1 VGYGVGVWSSPEWQ
15 AQAVAWLDERLAA
28 SGIRRTGEATHP
40 HVRPWATVVRAPT
53 DAGVV
58 WMKAPGPGTAFEVGL
73 YELLQR
79 AAPEHVLTPIAVDT
93 GRAWMVLPDGGE
105 PLGERLDGEDLAEAM
120 AEAMAQYAEMQ
131 LRMAP
136 HADALVGLGV
146 SDMRP
151 AVMPARFE
159 EALTVVGDYV
169 ARRGDPAERE
179 RYEAVAGM
187 GDAVAGWCER
197 LAAAPG
203 AASIDHN
210 DLHPWNVLT
219 PDTGGPA
226 RFFDWGD
233 AVVAHPFASMLVP
246 MEMLADVRVRDAYLE
261 PFAHLASRAELLEAL
276 TLARRVAK
284 VARALTWERALR
296 HVPPE
301 DISEEWAD
309 GPYVNLV
316 ALLDDES

>member
-1 VGYGVGVWSSPEWQ
+1 VAGGYGAEVWSSPEWQ
-15 AQAVAWLDERLAA
+15 AQAVAWLDERLAVA
-28 SGIRRTGEATHP
+28 GIRRTGEPTHP
-40 HVRPWATVVRAPT
+40 HIRPWATVVRAPT

-58 WMKAPGPGTAFEVGL
+58 WMKAPAPGTAFEVGL

-93 GRAWMVLPDGGE
+93 DRSWMVLPDGGA
-105 PLGERLDGEDLAEAM
+105 PLGERLTGDELVEPMARAM
-120 AEAMAQYAEMQ
+120 NQYGAMQ
-131 LRMAP
+131 LRLASE
-136 HADALVGLGV
+136 ADALVGLGV

-151 AVMPARFE
+151 AVMPGRFE
-159 EALTVVGDYV
+159 QALEAVGAYV
-169 ARRGDPAERE
+169 ERRGDTVERE
-179 RYEAVAGM
+179 RHRAVAGM
-187 GDAVAGWCER
+187 RATVAEWCER

-203 AASIDHN
+203 PASLDHN

-219 PDTGGPA
+219 PEPGGPV

-246 MEMLADVRVRDAYLE
+246 MDLMPDVRVRDAYLE
-261 PFAHLASRAELLEAL
+261 PFAHLAPHAELVETLV
-276 TLARRVAK
+276 LARQVAK

-301 DISEEWAD
+301 EISDEWAD

-316 ALLDDES
+316 ALLD